1 MHGNAFFFIN
11 ICMKLVETK
20 PLRWVVYD
28 SNGKVV
34 LITSNKSIAVS
45 EFKKL
50 SFDSAA

>member
-1 MHGNAFFFIN
+1 MRI
-11 ICMKLVETK
+11 VETK
-20 PLRWVVYD
+20 SLKWAVYD

-34 LITSNKSIAVS
+34 IITSNKSVAVI